1 MTGEIEEIAERAA
14 TKAVKSL
21 LLQLG
26 IDADN
31 PLDAQRDFLMLREVT
46 KVVCDPEVRRDL
58 DHLRLWRTRTEQIK
72 TNGTLTVVG
81 LMISGFLA
89 ATWIG
94 IQRVLG
100 QN

>member
-1 MTGEIEEIAERAA
+1 MTGEIEDIAERAA
-14 TKAVKSL
+14 TKAVKNL

-26 IDADN
+26 IDAEN
-31 PLDAQRDFLMLREVT
+31 PIEAQRDFLMLREVT

-72 TNGTLTVVG
+72 ANGTFTVFG
-81 LMISGFLA
+81 LLISGFLA

-94 IQRVLG
+94 IQRLLG
-100 QN
+100 QQ